1 MANDDDDVVSNLD
14 VCTEAASLDSGAMEC
29 DDRDTGEPN
38 SHSRSPL
45 KRRAPTVVDPACH
58 PWMEVVNSVV
68 IAGRV
73 QMLCGSGN
81 SGLEPRKI
89 TDKEML
95 KDANYQVSC
104 GLIHV
109 QQ

>member
-1 MANDDDDVVSNLD
+1 MDNNDDDEVSDLA
-14 VCTEAASLDSGAMEC
+14 VYTETASLDSGATEC
-29 DDRDTGEPN
+29 EDMDTVEPN
-38 SHSRSPL
+38 SHSRSL

-58 PWMEVVNSVV
+58 HWMEVVNSVD

-81 SGLEPRKI
+81 PGWEPRKI
-89 TDKEML
+89 TDKKML
-95 KDANYQVSC
+95 KDSNYQVNC

>member
-1 MANDDDDVVSNLD
+1 MDNNDDDEVSNLA
-14 VCTEAASLDSGAMEC
+14 VYTETASLDSGATEDM
-29 DDRDTGEPN
+29 DTGEPN
-38 SHSRSPL
+38 SHSRSL

-58 PWMEVVNSVV
+58 PWMEVVNSVD

-81 SGLEPRKI
+81 PGWEPRKI
-89 TDKEML
+89 TDKKML
-95 KDANYQVSC
+95 EDANYQVSC